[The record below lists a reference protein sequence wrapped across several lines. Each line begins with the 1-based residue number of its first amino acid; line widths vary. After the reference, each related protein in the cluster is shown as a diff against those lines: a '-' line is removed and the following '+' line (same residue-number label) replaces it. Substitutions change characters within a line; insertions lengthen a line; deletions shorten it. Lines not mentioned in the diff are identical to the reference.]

1 MLCLPISALPDALN
15 SLQLLYNQLVPE
27 QITTKSTASLTWT
40 EKSQTSVKR
49 YVPFRRAKH
58 FFCPY
63 LPSEEKPEFCFFYTG
78 TALARWRTHSK
89 CFSTGLTPAAAADG
103 HREKVRPDQIYTASL
118 EKSENW
124 AKKPNLLTHGA
135 FPTKPALLTEQHA
148 AFQWS
153 QAQTGT
159 INAETRK

>member
-1 MLCLPISALPDALN
+1 MLCLPISTLPDALN

-124 AKKPNLLTHGA
+124 AKKPKSINTWYISHQASLTDR
-135 FPTKPALLTEQHA
+135 A
-148 AFQWS
+148 ARSVSVIPGPNWYY
-153 QAQTGT
+153 
-159 INAETRK
+159 